1 MKTAMLGEV
10 AAGFPSP
17 AAQYEEESLD
27 LNRLLIRKP
36 AATFFMKVTG
46 DSMVGAGIYQGD
58 IIVVDRSVTP
68 DDGDIVVA
76 CIEGEFTVKRIRFHN
91 DNVWLESAN
100 AAYRPIFLHSLQEL
114 RIFGVVTANVHRFR

>member
-1 MKTAMLGEV
+1 METSMLGEV

-17 AAQYEEESLD
+17 AAQYEDESLD

-46 DSMVGAGIYQGD
+46 DSMVGAGIYHGD

-91 DNVWLESAN
+91 GNVWLEPAN
-100 AAYRPIFLHSLQEL
+100 AAYRPIFLRSLQEL

>member
-1 MKTAMLGEV
+1 METTMLGEV

-27 LNRLLIRKP
+27 LNRLLIRNP

-58 IIVVDRSVTP
+58 IIVVDRSLTP
-68 DDGDIVVA
+68 GDGDIVVA
-76 CIEGEFTVKRIRFHN
+76 CIESEFTVKRLRFASGTI
-91 DNVWLESAN
+91 WLEPSN
-100 AAYRPIFLHSLQEL
+100 PAYRPIFLRSLQEL
-114 RIFGVVTANVHRFR
+114 RIFGVVTANVHLFR